1 MALQLLLHA
10 TDRSSLHLLV
20 LTHLRRIS
28 LTVALMVVKMV
39 LRLLFLARR
48 RKKRGLLL
56 PAGGLVGALTLLLL
70 LLFFLL
76 SVLLGALFLV
86 GLLLQQVLLFYI
98 ALISLRVDVL
108 CDSAFEHLLLELIN
122 HLVKLLNS
130 LL

>member
-1 MALQLLLHA
+1 M
-10 TDRSSLHLLV
+10 LV

-28 LTVALMVVKMV
+28 LAVALWVVSMV
-39 LRLLFLARR
+39 LRMFLARR
-48 RKKRGLLL
+48 REKCGLLS
-56 PAGGLVGALTLLLL
+56 PAGLVRALTLLLL

-86 GLLLQQVLLFYI
+86 GLLLQQVLLFDI

-108 CDSAFEHLLLELIN
+108 RDGAFEHLLLELIN
-122 HLVKLLNS
+122 HLIKLLNS